1 MRQTQ
6 LNHLKKKL
14 QWQLRETEGLLA
26 TEDEVESTE
35 LTDFDRNHP
44 ADMATD
50 YTTLITEMAIEEF
63 REEEIEEIKAALQA
77 IEDGTYGR
85 CQICGREIP
94 YERLEALPTALT
106 CIDHADKE
114 VVE

>member
-1 MRQTQ
+1 MEQTQ
-6 LNHLKKKL
+6 LNYLKKQL
-14 QWQLRETEGLLA
+14 QQQLREIEGLS
-26 TEDEVESTE
+26 EIDKDIENTE

-50 YTTLITEMAIEEF
+50 YTTQITEMAIEDL
-63 REEEIEEIKAALQA
+63 REEEVEEIKAALQA

-85 CQICGREIP
+85 CQVCGREIS

-106 CIDHADKE
+106 CIDHANKE
-114 VVE
+114 IV

>member
-1 MRQTQ
+1 MNTSQINQ
-6 LNHLKKKL
+6 LKKRL
-14 QWQLRETEGLLA
+14 QRQLEETQGFLEIDK
-26 TEDEVESTE
+26 EIENTE

-50 YTTLITEMAIEEF
+50 YTTQITEMAIEDF
-63 REEEIEEIKAALQA
+63 REEEVEEIKAALQA

-85 CQICGREIP
+85 CQVCDEEIP

-106 CIDHADKE
+106 CIEHADE
-114 VVE
+114 ETA

>member
-1 MRQTQ
+1 MKSTQ
-6 LNHLKKKL
+6 INHLKK
-14 QWQLRETEGLLA
+14 QLHQQLKEIEGFLETNQ
-26 TEDEVESTE
+26 EVESTE

-50 YTTLITEMAIEEF
+50 YTTQITEMAIEDF
-63 REEEIEEIKAALQA
+63 REEEVEEIKAALQA

-85 CQICGREIP
+85 CQVCGEEIP

-106 CIDHADKE
+106 CIDHADTE
-114 VVE
+114 IV

>member
-1 MRQTQ
+1 MEQTQ
-6 LNHLKKKL
+6 LNYLKKQL
-14 QWQLRETEGLLA
+14 QQQLREIEGLS
-26 TEDEVESTE
+26 EIDKDIENTE

-50 YTTLITEMAIEEF
+50 YTTQITEMAIEDL
-63 REEEIEEIKAALQA
+63 REEEVEEIKAALQA

-85 CQICGREIP
+85 CRVCGREIS

-114 VVE
+114 IV

>member
-1 MRQTQ
+1 MNTSQINQ
-6 LNHLKKKL
+6 LKKRL
-14 QWQLRETEGLLA
+14 QRQLEETQGFLEI
-26 TEDEVESTE
+26 DEEIENTE

-50 YTTLITEMAIEEF
+50 YTTQITEMAIEDF
-63 REEEIEEIKAALQA
+63 REEEVEEIKAALQA

-85 CQICGREIP
+85 CQVCDEEIP

-106 CIDHADKE
+106 CIEHADDE
-114 VVE
+114 TV

>member
-1 MRQTQ
+1 MNTSQI
-6 LNHLKKKL
+6 NHLKKRL
-14 QWQLRETEGLLA
+14 QRQLEETQSFLEIDK
-26 TEDEVESTE
+26 EMENTE

-50 YTTLITEMAIEEF
+50 YTTQITEMAIEDF
-63 REEEIEEIKAALQA
+63 REEEVEEIKAALQA

-85 CQICGREIP
+85 CQVRGEEIP

-106 CIDHADKE
+106 CIEHADDE
-114 VVE
+114 TA

>member
-1 MRQTQ
+1 MKLSQK
-6 LNHLKKKL
+6 NHLKK
-14 QWQLRETEGLLA
+14 QLENQLKETERFLE
-26 TEDEVESTE
+26 TDQEIESTE

-50 YTTLITEMAIEEF
+50 YTTQITEMAIEDF

-85 CQICGREIP
+85 CQVCGKEIP
-94 YERLEALPTALT
+94 YERLEALPTAMT
-106 CIDHADKE
+106 CIDHADE
-114 VVE
+114 EIV

>member
-1 MRQTQ
+1 MEQTQ
-6 LNHLKKKL
+6 LNYLKKQL
-14 QWQLRETEGLLA
+14 QQQLREIEGLS
-26 TEDEVESTE
+26 EIDKDIENTE

-50 YTTLITEMAIEEF
+50 YTTQITEMAIEDL
-63 REEEIEEIKAALQA
+63 REEEVEEIKAALQA

-85 CQICGREIP
+85 CQVCGREIS

-114 VVE
+114 IV

>member
-1 MRQTQ
+1 MEQTQ
-6 LNHLKKKL
+6 LNYLKKQL
-14 QWQLRETEGLLA
+14 QQQLREIEGLS
-26 TEDEVESTE
+26 EIDKDIENTE

-50 YTTLITEMAIEEF
+50 YTTQITEMAIEDL
-63 REEEIEEIKAALQA
+63 REEEVEEIKAALQA

-85 CQICGREIP
+85 CQVCGREIP

-114 VVE
+114 TV